1 MIVPAIYLPAAED
14 DIESVWTTYESIM
27 QGLGDRFAEAVFA
40 KINLV
45 CESPLAYGLYRRKI
59 RACPVRKFPFVI
71 YYIARD
77 ADVLIVAVQ
86 HGRRSSRRWRDRT

>member
-14 DIESVWTTYESIM
+14 DIESVWRSYESLS
-27 QGLGDRFAEAVFA
+27 QGLGDRFVAAVIS
-40 KINLV
+40 KIDLV
-45 CESPLAYGLYRRKI
+45 CENPLAYGLYRRKI
-59 RACPVRKFPFVI
+59 RACPVRKFPFVV

-77 ADVLIVAVQ
+77 IDVLIVAVQ